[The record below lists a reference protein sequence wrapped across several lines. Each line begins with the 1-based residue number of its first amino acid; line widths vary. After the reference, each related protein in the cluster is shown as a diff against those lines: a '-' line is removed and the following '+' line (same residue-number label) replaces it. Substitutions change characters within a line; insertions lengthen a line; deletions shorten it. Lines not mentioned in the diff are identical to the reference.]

1 MPPQITWD
9 ARYSVGDPVLDRQH
23 QKLLLLCGALRECA
37 ATAGEQSDTRFHE
50 ILHELAVYAREHFAT
65 EEKILERSAYPLLE
79 QQRQDHIRYEEQV
92 TEVLSAATF
101 GKLEK
106 AELLDFISD
115 WWTQH
120 ILVSDMAYRDC
131 VSRLH
136 D

>member
-1 MPPQITWD
+1 MPTITTWD
-9 ARYSVGDPVLDRQH
+9 ARYSVGDPILDKQH
-23 QKLLLLCGALRECA
+23 QKLLLLCDALRECA
-37 ATAGEQSDTRFHE
+37 ATAGRQSDARFHD

-65 EEKILERSAYPLLE
+65 EEKILERCTYPLLE

-106 AELLDFISD
+106 AELLDFISE